1 MAAATNSKFR
11 GRQLLDHEG
20 LSCLLILLFIDD
32 TKLNTTRLH
41 RILRNLC
48 YHAPTRDWVVKCLLS
63 ILEKAN
69 MTTDQQPQHTQL
81 DTPTPAKIRKSVGG
95 SKETKESRGAG
106 QTSWLN
112 ISMDAALGFRANVF
126 QVSRAGQ
133 QAGKKSTSGGTASI
147 SVHPQAAPV
156 VCRHTLD
163 VLISLAKS
171 FPIHFLP
178 GSPPPTS
185 DPASSGSDKKTSA
198 ASSRPLEFWET
209 LLKLDRECWSSK
221 KGKSVVR
228 SHSSV
233 SIKSEDEEA
242 TSQSLTVSAFG
253 QVNRV
258 EIFLTNIY
266 IFPPSCSACWPVPSS
281 SGTPS

>member
-1 MAAATNSKFR
+1 MQR
-11 GRQLLDHEG
+11 PGG
-20 LSCLLILLFIDD
+20 
-32 TKLNTTRLH
+32 
-41 RILRNLC
+41 
-48 YHAPTRDWVVKCLLS
+48 HA
-63 ILEKAN
+63 
-69 MTTDQQPQHTQL
+69 
-81 DTPTPAKIRKSVGG
+81 G
-95 SKETKESRGAG
+95 
-106 QTSWLN
+106 
-112 ISMDAALGFRANVF
+112 
-126 QVSRAGQ
+126 
-133 QAGKKSTSGGTASI
+133 GKKQSSAGAASI
-147 SVHPQAAPV
+147 AVHPQAAPV

-258 EIFLTNIY
+258 EIFLTKIY